1 MPNIIGYERQIAYLN
16 TVCARG
22 TLAHA
27 YFLYGPEHLG
37 KFTIARTLAKAFFCD
52 QTKELLSLERVC
64 GVCRSCRLIENNIHQ
79 SVFLIDRDYTL
90 VSKKESR
97 KEIPID
103 DIRELRRRFSFTTTA
118 GEYRI
123 AILNQ
128 IDKMS
133 EEAAN
138 SFLKLLE
145 EPGKGALFILIS
157 NNPNSVMQT
166 LISRTSPIRFPLL
179 SDAVLEKYFFENNK
193 HAQDRQELLSYAAGR
208 PGVLMRLLED
218 GDYYAAE
225 RKFAHAFAA
234 VEKASLPYA
243 LRFAE
248 RAAGDETLREKTAE
262 YMVRVLRQKMLAAAS
277 GGEYIRY
284 PQKIKRI
291 DRIANV
297 MAATNVNPRLAL
309 DAMFLEFGTYL

>member
-1 MPNIIGYERQIAYLN
+1 MVSMVGHKRQIAYLN

-27 YFLYGPEHLG
+27 YFLYGSEHLG
-37 KFTIARTLAKAFFCD
+37 KFTIARALAKAFFCD
-52 QTKELLSLERVC
+52 QTKESPFLERVC
-64 GVCRSCRLIENNIHQ
+64 GVCHSCRLIEENIHQ
-79 SVFLIDRDYTL
+79 NVFLIDQDHTL

-103 DIRELRRRFSFTTTA
+103 DIRELRRRFSLTNTA

-128 IDKMS
+128 ADKMS
-133 EEAAN
+133 EEASNA
-138 SFLKLLE
+138 FLKLLE
-145 EPGKGALFILIS
+145 EPGERILFILIS
-157 NNPNSVMQT
+157 SNPNLVMQT
-166 LISRTSPIRFPLL
+166 LISRTSPIRFSLL
-179 SDAVLEKYFFENNK
+179 SDTILDEYLLKKNK
-193 HAQDRQELLSYAAGR
+193 NAHNRQELLSYAAGR

-218 GDYYAAE
+218 EDYYAAE

-262 YMVRVLRQKMLAAAS
+262 YMERILRQKMLAAAS
-277 GGEYIRY
+277 EGDYIHY

-291 DRIANV
+291 DWIANV
-297 MAATNVNPRLAL
+297 MATTNVNPRLAL